1 MLTIR
6 VFGKHSL
13 IWNFVN
19 LVEILYGNLQKR
31 DTLSMSSYICCP
43 SVKEILE
50 IWCDLFFYEKIKS
63 EEVFS
68 KLPLWHNSLIRI
80 GKKPVSYKD
89 WYLKGIT
96 KVKHLYG
103 NSADLLS
110 WSDFKNKYNLKVQ
123 PLTYF
128 GIVSAINRLV
138 KVRICQN
145 MIVH

>member
-6 VFGKHSL
+6 VVGKHSL
-13 IWNFVN
+13 IWNVVN

-43 SVKEILE
+43 FVKEILE
-50 IWCDLFFYEKIKS
+50 FWSDLFFYEKIKS
-63 EEVFS
+63 EEVFL
-68 KLPLWHNSLIRI
+68 KFPLWHNSLIRI

-110 WSDFKNKYNLKVQ
+110 WSDFKNYI
-123 PLTYF
+123 T
-128 GIVSAINRLV
+128 
-138 KVRICQN
+138 
-145 MIVH
+145 